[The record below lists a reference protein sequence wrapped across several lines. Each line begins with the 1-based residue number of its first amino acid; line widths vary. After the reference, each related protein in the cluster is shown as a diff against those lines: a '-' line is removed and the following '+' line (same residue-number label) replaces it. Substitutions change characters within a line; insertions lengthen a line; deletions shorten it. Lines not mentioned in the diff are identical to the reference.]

1 MGDGTVAHE
10 ALVLVELLGGAAL
23 IVGLFTRLFAG
34 LLAFSMLMATV
45 LVHLF

>member
-23 IVGLFTRLFAG
+23 IVGLFTRL
-34 LLAFSMLMATV
+34 LAFSMLMATV